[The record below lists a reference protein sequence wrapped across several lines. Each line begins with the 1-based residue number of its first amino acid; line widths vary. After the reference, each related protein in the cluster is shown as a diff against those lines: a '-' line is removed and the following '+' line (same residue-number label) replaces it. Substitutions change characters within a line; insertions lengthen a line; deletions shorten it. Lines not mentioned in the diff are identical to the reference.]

1 MTTNQNLKALS
12 EAGVSI
18 WLDDLSRQRITSGNL
33 AELITDQ
40 AVVGVTSN
48 PTIFANA
55 LSNAADYNEKVRE
68 LAARGASVDDTV
80 RELTTADVRDAAD
93 IFRNVHEQSG
103 GVDGRVSLEVDPRL
117 AHDTDRTV
125 AEAVD
130 LWKAVDRPNLM
141 VKIPATVEGLPA
153 ITRVL
158 AEGISVNV
166 TLIFSVQRYRDVMDA
181 FLAGLEQ
188 AKANGHDI
196 AQIASVA
203 SFFVSRVDTEID
215 KRLEKISGGEALR
228 GKAAIANA
236 RLAYAAYEEVFG
248 GERWKALAADGAK
261 AQRPLWASTGVKD
274 PAYSDTRYVDEL
286 VAPNTVNT
294 MPEATL
300 KATADHADVRGD
312 TVSGTAAA
320 SQQVFD
326 DLASAGIDLD
336 DVFAVLEREGVEKFE
351 KSWSELLDT
360 VAQQLEQ
367 AK

>member
-1 MTTNQNLKALS
+1 MTTNPNLKALS

-18 WLDDLSRQRITSGNL
+18 WLDDLSRQRISSGNL

-93 IFRNVHEQSG
+93 IFRNVYESTG
-103 GVDGRVSLEVDPRL
+103 RVDGRVSLEVDPRL

-125 AEAVD
+125 AEAIE

-141 VKIPATVEGLPA
+141 VKIPATLAGLPA

-188 AKANGHDI
+188 AKANGHDL
-196 AQIASVA
+196 AQISSVA

-215 KRLEKISGGEALR
+215 KRLAKIEGGEELR

-236 RLAYAAYEEVFG
+236 RLAYAAYLDVFAS
-248 GERWKALAADGAK
+248 ERWQALAADGAR

-312 TVSGTAAA
+312 LVTGTAAA

-326 DLASAGIDLD
+326 DLAKIGIDLD
-336 DVFAVLEREGVEKFE
+336 DVFAVLESEGVEKFE
-351 KSWSELLDT
+351 KSWTELLET
-360 VAQQLEQ
+360 VGQQLAQ
-367 AK
+367 AE

>member
-1 MTTNQNLKALS
+1 MTTNANLKALT

-18 WLDDLSRQRITSGNL
+18 WLDDLSRQRISSGNL
-33 AELITDQ
+33 AQLITDQ

-55 LSNAADYNEKVRE
+55 LSNAADYADKVKD
-68 LAARGASVDDTV
+68 LAARGASVDDTI

-93 IFRNVHEQSG
+93 IFRNVYESTG

-125 AEAVD
+125 AEAID

-141 VKIPATVEGLPA
+141 VKIPATLAGLPA
-153 ITRVL
+153 ITKVIG
-158 AEGISVNV
+158 EGISVNV
-166 TLIFSVQRYRDVMDA
+166 TLIFSVERYRQVMDA
-181 FLAGLEQ
+181 YLAGLEL
-188 AKANGHDI
+188 AEANGHDLSSI
-196 AQIASVA
+196 ESVA

-215 KRLEKISGGEALR
+215 KRLDAMQEGHPLR

-236 RLAYAAYEEVFG
+236 RLAYAAYQEVFST
-248 GERWKALAADGAK
+248 ERWNALQAQGAR

-274 PAYSDTRYVDEL
+274 KSYSDTRYVDEL
-286 VAPNTVNT
+286 AAPNTVNT
-294 MPEATL
+294 MPESTL
-300 KATADHADVRGD
+300 QATADHADVRGD
-312 TVSGTAAA
+312 LVTGTAAE

-326 DLASAGIDLD
+326 DLAAAGIDLD
-336 DVFAVLEREGVEKFE
+336 DVFKALETEGVEKFE
-351 KSWSELLDT
+351 KSWTELLDT
-360 VAQQLEQ
+360 VASQLEQ

>member
-1 MTTNQNLKALS
+1 MTTNPNLKALS

-18 WLDDLSRQRITSGNL
+18 WLDDLSRQRISSGNL

-93 IFRNVHEQSG
+93 IFRNVYESTG
-103 GVDGRVSLEVDPRL
+103 RVDGRVSLEVDPRL

-125 AEAVD
+125 AEAID

-141 VKIPATVEGLPA
+141 VKIPATLAGLPA

-166 TLIFSVQRYRDVMDA
+166 TLIFSVQRYSDVMDA

-188 AKANGHDI
+188 AKANGHDL
-196 AQIASVA
+196 AQISSVA

-215 KRLEKISGGEALR
+215 KRLAKIEGGEELR

-236 RLAYAAYEEVFG
+236 RLAYAAYLDVFAS
-248 GERWKALAADGAK
+248 ERWEALAADGAK

-312 TVSGTAAA
+312 LVTGTAAA

-326 DLASAGIDLD
+326 DLAKIGIDLD
-336 DVFAVLEREGVEKFE
+336 DVFAVLESEGVEKFE
-351 KSWSELLDT
+351 KSWTELLET
-360 VAQQLEQ
+360 VGQQLAQ
-367 AK
+367 AE